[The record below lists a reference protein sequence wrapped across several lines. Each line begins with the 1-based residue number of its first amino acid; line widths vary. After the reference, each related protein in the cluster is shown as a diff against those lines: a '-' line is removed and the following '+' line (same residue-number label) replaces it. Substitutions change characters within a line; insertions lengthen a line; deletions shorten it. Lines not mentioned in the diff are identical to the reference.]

1 MRKIKRLLKPLY
13 HEFMALQCVF
23 ERTIFAPIH
32 NIHVPLNK
40 NVKIGKN
47 VKFYN
52 SSRIIYYDGLVSI
65 GPNTEVCS
73 FSKFI
78 IGGGRCTVGR
88 NCLLGEYGI
97 YNIFD
102 DLIIGDHVMTADRVS
117 FVTNIH
123 EYDDINLPIKLLPS
137 KSNSIVIGDGTWI
150 GMNATIL
157 AGSHIGTNCVVAAH
171 SVVKG
176 NFPDCCVIGGIPARI
191 LKRYDFQTQKWVKV

>member
-78 IGGGRCTVGR
+78 IGGGGAPLAEIACWESMG
-88 NCLLGEYGI
+88 YII
-97 YNIFD
+97 Y
-102 DLIIGDHVMTADRVS
+102 LT
-117 FVTNIH
+117 T
-123 EYDDINLPIKLLPS
+123 
-137 KSNSIVIGDGTWI
+137 
-150 GMNATIL
+150 
-157 AGSHIGTNCVVAAH
+157 
-171 SVVKG
+171 
-176 NFPDCCVIGGIPARI
+176 
-191 LKRYDFQTQKWVKV
+191 